1 LVQLAQQVT
10 DAAIAARKKWRVPAS
25 VTLAQYGLE
34 SAWGKKVTGTFNFFG
49 NKWDG
54 QGSYTEVPT
63 HEFIN
68 GRYVSTVAKFK
79 NFPSV
84 VEAFDFHGQLLATHP
99 AYNHAME
106 FADYPE
112 EFAKA
117 LTGVYATDP
126 QYGNKLVEIMRTS
139 GLEKYDV

>member
-49 NKWDG
+49 IKARTGD
-54 QGSYTEVPT
+54 SYTLCPT
-63 HEFIN
+63 HEVIDGKSLSIN
-68 GRYVSTVAKFK
+68 QPFK
-79 NFPSV
+79 NFSSY
-84 VEAFDFHGQLLATHP
+84 EDAFDYHGQLLATHD
-99 AYNHAME
+99 AYRLAMT
-106 FADYPE
+106 FADHPE
-112 EFAKA
+112 AFAHA